1 MYIQVHEPYLSIIK
15 IMYIAG
21 MHITISMWYTCISHR
36 LNSTPCFKQCW
47 SIWTHLIRMTILMT
61 SSNKLC
67 IVLLVNI
74 SELVFVVSE
83 LAALITVKA
92 LTCVYILYM
101 CQCMVGTDEY
111 LYLVLI

>member
-1 MYIQVHEPYLSIIK
+1 MYIHV
-15 IMYIAG
+15 AG
-21 MHITISMWYTCISHR
+21 MHNYKYACISHR
-36 LNSTPCFKQCW
+36 LSFAPCFKQCW

-74 SELVFVVSE
+74 SEFVFVVSE

-92 LTCVYILYM
+92 LTCVYIYM